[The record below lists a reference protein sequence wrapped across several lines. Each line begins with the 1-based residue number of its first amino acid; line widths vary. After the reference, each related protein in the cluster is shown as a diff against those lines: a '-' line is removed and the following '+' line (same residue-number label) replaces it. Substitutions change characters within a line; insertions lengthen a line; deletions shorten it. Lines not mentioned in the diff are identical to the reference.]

1 MPGQSITD
9 TTIQQISQGL
19 DDGVNVAISG
29 GKLGFYGLGA
39 PIGIQTCTNAA
50 AVSASSTTT
59 VCNTGVAELVAALVA
74 LNLIKSA

>member
-1 MPGQSITD
+1 MSGASITD
-9 TTIQQISQGL
+9 TTIQQVSYGM

-29 GKLGFYGLGA
+29 GKLGFYGLAA
-39 PIGIQTCTNAA
+39 PIGIQSCTNAA

-74 LNLIKSA
+74 LNLIKAT